1 MDPNICQM
9 RAGLGLASLE
19 VVFFGARGCFV
30 LEAAAVPHSEIKTW
44 RIISDYLIHIPGTG
58 GSDHPY

>member
-19 VVFFGARGCFV
+19 VAFFGARGCFV